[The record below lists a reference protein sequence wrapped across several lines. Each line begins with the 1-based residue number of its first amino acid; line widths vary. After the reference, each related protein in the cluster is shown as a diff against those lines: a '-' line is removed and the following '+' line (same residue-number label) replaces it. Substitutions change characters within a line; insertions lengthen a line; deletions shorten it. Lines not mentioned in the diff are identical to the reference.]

1 MFFYCFV
8 LDFFLVHVEMPEQR
22 GPTRLLNRPSHSL
35 GCVKC
40 IRTRERDKTR
50 AMRQK
55 PYAKN
60 ARLFC

>member
-40 IRTRERDKTR
+40 IRTRERD
-50 AMRQK
+50 
-55 PYAKN
+55 
-60 ARLFC
+60 